1 MTFSGKDPPPT
12 LSNDEAS
19 INVAGMRWF
28 PKGNLLSLHI
38 SELNFPKKC
47 RGKKP

>member
-1 MTFSGKDPPPT
+1 MTFSGKDPAPT

-28 PKGNLLSLHI
+28 PKGYLLSLHI